1 MMDYWEKRQLETYK
15 AGEMQVNRYYTKL
28 EKAFN
33 QTKRELQKAIESFY
47 FRYAKENG
55 LSYAAAQVR
64 LSKEE
69 LGELEDFITLA
80 MDNIGK
86 YNQTVNNMSI
96 KARITRYQALEVQ
109 IDALLRELY
118 AIDYQTS
125 GEKAMQEVY
134 ADSYYRTWYNIDQH
148 KGFHSAFAQVD
159 PAAVEEL
166 LKYPFNGANFSARI
180 WKQKEYLQTQLM
192 ESLTTMMVQGK
203 NPQTLASD
211 FAKKMNTKKFDAYR
225 LLHTESSFLINEAT
239 HAGYKAD
246 GVEKYQI
253 LATLDSKTCDI
264 CGDLDGKVY
273 EVEKAITG
281 KNMPPFHCF
290 CRCTDF
296 PYYDDMDTPDM
307 TRAARDPGT
316 GKYVDVPADMTYK
329 EWKTRFIKEA

>member
-1 MMDYWEKRQLETYK
+1 
-15 AGEMQVNRYYTKL
+15 
-28 EKAFN
+28 
-33 QTKRELQKAIESFY
+33 
-47 FRYAKENG
+47 
-55 LSYAAAQVR
+55 
-64 LSKEE
+64 
-69 LGELEDFITLA
+69 
-80 MDNIGK
+80 
-86 YNQTVNNMSI
+86 
-96 KARITRYQALEVQ
+96 
-109 IDALLRELY
+109 
-118 AIDYQTS
+118 
-125 GEKAMQEVY
+125 
-134 ADSYYRTWYNIDQH
+134 
-148 KGFHSAFAQVD
+148 
-159 PAAVEEL
+159 
-166 LKYPFNGANFSARI
+166 
-180 WKQKEYLQTQLM
+180 M

-211 FAKKMNTKKFDAYR
+211 FAKKMNAKKFDAYR

-239 HAGYKAD
+239 HAGYKED

-273 EVEKAITG
+273 EVKKAVAG

-329 EWKTRFIKEA
+329 EWKARFIKEA

>member
-1 MMDYWEKRQLETYK
+1 M
-15 AGEMQVNRYYTKL
+15 
-28 EKAFN
+28 
-33 QTKRELQKAIESFY
+33 
-47 FRYAKENG
+47 
-55 LSYAAAQVR
+55 
-64 LSKEE
+64 
-69 LGELEDFITLA
+69 
-80 MDNIGK
+80 
-86 YNQTVNNMSI
+86 
-96 KARITRYQALEVQ
+96 
-109 IDALLRELY
+109 
-118 AIDYQTS
+118 
-125 GEKAMQEVY
+125 
-134 ADSYYRTWYNIDQH
+134 
-148 KGFHSAFAQVD
+148 
-159 PAAVEEL
+159 
-166 LKYPFNGANFSARI
+166 
-180 WKQKEYLQTQLM
+180 QTQLM

-296 PYYDDMDTPDM
+296 PYYDGTDTSDM
-307 TRAARDPGT
+307 TRVARDPRT

-329 EWKTRFIKEA
+329 EWKTRFAKEA